1 MRKHK
6 IYLGK
11 RHHHKPV
18 PRLLKQAAIN
28 AYAGEVER
36 YINLFNEHQVLK
48 SARSPGK
55 STVIASLFA
64 PVSVLNAL
72 KDGSLPVTLGLFATK
87 LPTPHWS
94 RQVPTDPPFVDM
106 DVTFMYPVEIKH
118 QPLTPN
124 T

>member
-87 LPTPHWS
+87 LPRPHWA
-94 RQVPTDPPFVDM
+94 RQNQVVTDM
-106 DVTFMYPVEIKH
+106 DVCLMYANPVQLLKI
-118 QPLTPN
+118 
-124 T
+124 